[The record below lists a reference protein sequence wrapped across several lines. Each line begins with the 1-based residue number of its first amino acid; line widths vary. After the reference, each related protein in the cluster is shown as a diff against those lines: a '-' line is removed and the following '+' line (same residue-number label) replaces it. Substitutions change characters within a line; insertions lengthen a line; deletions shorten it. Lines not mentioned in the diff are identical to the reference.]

1 MASVQIARQP
11 LGDDMKIYTNRSL
24 VGPQAPAFSM
34 ARDVVRIVITAVLAG
49 TGFALLLALT
59 VLSLTV
65 LAPPAQASGSP
76 TLASSGSEPGRGA
89 GMETPVKQDASADFP
104 AIPPVVASAAAADL
118 PQIPAHEA
126 VFDSLPK
133 SGTATPA
140 VLYLLLALAAGFL
153 AFFAYSLVRRKS

>member
-1 MASVQIARQP
+1 MAPVQIARQP
-11 LGDDMKIYTNRSL
+11 LGDDMNNFLIRSL
-24 VGPQAPAFSM
+24 VGPQSPAFAV

-65 LAPPAQASGSP
+65 IAPPAQASGAP
-76 TLASSGSEPGRGA
+76 TLSSSEADPGRGNA
-89 GMETPVKQDASADFP
+89 MEKHGKQDTTLDHT
-104 AIPPVVASAAAADL
+104 AIQPVVASAAAADL
-118 PQIPAHEA
+118 PQVSKHEA

-133 SGTATPA
+133 AGTARPA

-153 AFFAYSLVRRKS
+153 AFFAYSLARRKS